1 MINENPMLMA
11 ETLEGE
17 MQDDEVMSEDD
28 LQGVISSEIND
39 AISFIDIDIGGNRA
53 LATEYYYGQ
62 PFGDE
67 EEGRSQV
74 VSMDVRDTVQG
85 ILPSLMRIF
94 FGPER
99 VVEFTPQG
107 PEDVQNAEQATDY
120 VDFIFKRDNPGF
132 KILHSAFKDA
142 LVRKCGIIKYWWD
155 ESVEVKAESFSML
168 DEQSMM
174 MITSD
179 PDVEISAVREYPV
192 PGMMDQNLAQGIP
205 PPMMYDVEIK
215 RRIKSGKIKI
225 EALPP
230 EEFLIDRRAKSIEDA
245 TFVGHRTMKTVSD
258 LVAMGY
264 DYDEMVEVAGNGND
278 FDNNQEYIARN
289 PFAVISTANN
299 GDPSS
304 KSVLYIEGYL
314 KVDFDGDGIAE
325 MRRVCTVGSG
335 NKVIRNEI
343 VDDRQFAGFCPDP
356 EPHTFFGMC
365 PADVVMDIQRIKS
378 NVQRGILDSLAQSI
392 HPRTAIVEGQANM
405 EDVLNNEVGAVIRMR
420 APGMV
425 QPFTTPF
432 VGQAAFP
439 MLDYLDDIKQTRT
452 GISKAASGL
461 DADALQSTTK
471 AAVSATVNAAHQHIE
486 MIARIF
492 AETGLRKLFTGI
504 LKLVAENQDQARM
517 VRLRNTFV
525 PIDPRSWDSNMDV
538 IVNVGVGDG
547 TMEERVA
554 LLTQVAAR
562 QEQIIAQQGPSN
574 PVVTIPQYTNTL
586 AKMLQ
591 LAGIKDSQNY
601 FAQLP
606 VDWQPPESPPPKPT
620 PEETLAKVQA
630 ESIQADIQKK
640 AAELQLDREK
650 AIMSDD
656 RERDRIEQDG
666 ILRRYELELKYGVQ
680 IQSAE
685 IDYAMNRERE
695 MINQQAAMSQQV
707 PMDQQMGQPMEQ
719 EMAPPMDQS
728 MDYGMG
734 QQPQQPQPMM

>member
-1 MINENPMLMA
+1 MKQENPMLMA
-11 ETLEGE
+11 ETLQGE
-17 MQDDEVMSEDD
+17 MQQDEVMSEEQ
-28 LQGVISSEIND
+28 LQGVISAEIYD
-39 AISFIDIDIGGNRA
+39 AISFIDDDIGGNRA

-99 VVEFTPQG
+99 VVEFAPQG
-107 PEDVQNAEQATDY
+107 PEDVQSAEQATDY
-120 VDFIFKRDNPGF
+120 IDFIFKRDNPGF

-142 LVRKCGIIKYWWD
+142 LVRKVGIVKYWWD

-168 DEQSMM
+168 DEQTMM
-174 MITSD
+174 FLTQD
-179 PDVEISAVREYPV
+179 PDIEISAVREYPI
-192 PGMMDQNLAQGIP
+192 PGMAEQNLAQGIMTP

-215 RRIKSGKIKI
+215 RRIKSGKVKI

-230 EEFLIDRRAKSIEDA
+230 EEFLIDRRAKSIDEA
-245 TFVGHRTMKTVSD
+245 TFVGHRAMKTVSD

-278 FDNNQEYIARN
+278 FDNNEEYQARN

-325 MRRVCTVGSG
+325 MRRICTVGTG

-343 VDDRQFAGFCPDP
+343 VDGRQFADFCPDP

-405 EDVLNNEVGAVIRMR
+405 EDVLNTEVGAVIRMR

-504 LKLVAENQDQARM
+504 LKLVIENQDKERM

-525 PIDPRSWDSNMDV
+525 PIDPRSWDANMDV

-547 TMEERVA
+547 TLEDRINI
-554 LLTQVAAR
+554 LNQVAMR
-562 QEQIIAQQGPSN
+562 QEMILKETGVNN
-574 PVVTIPQYTNTL
+574 PVVSLPQYTNTL
-586 AKMLQ
+586 SKLLQ

-601 FAQLP
+601 FNQLP
-606 VDWQPPESPPPKPT
+606 VDFQLPEPPPPKPT
-620 PEETLAKVQA
+620 PEEMLAQVQVQ
-630 ESIQADIQKK
+630 SIQADIQKK

-650 AIMSDD
+650 MIMSDD
-656 RERDRIEQDG
+656 RERDRVEQDG

-685 IDYAMNRERE
+685 INAAMNTDRELIR
-695 MINQQAAMSQQV
+695 QQAAMSQTQV
-707 PMDQQMGQPMEQ
+707 
-719 EMAPPMDQS
+719 
-728 MDYGMG
+728 
-734 QQPQQPQPMM
+734 PQQPQPMM